1 MTRLNREM
9 KSSSNQNYEVMK
21 STVNF
26 TAFQKISAKSRDL
39 VGKELVAGRYPAN
52 IGKFIL
58 P

>member
-1 MTRLNREM
+1 
-9 KSSSNQNYEVMK
+9 MK
-21 STVNF
+21 STLNF